1 MPLEGINL
9 RILDLCRRL
18 DNDFLLPQEL
28 REKYLEEIKELVK
41 KRETYEETRQT
52 PTTDKPAP
60 SR

>member
-52 PTTDKPAP
+52 PTTDKPVP